1 MVKKRGRVNSPLS
14 YILLGNL
21 KENIS
26 LSAFIRVSQTIMN
39 SLVITIILTRKNM
52 NSRTKIFI
60 IFVTLE
66 MKNW

>member
-66 MKNW
+66 MKN